1 MYTERSE
8 CALNEPIG
16 ARSVGL
22 PRYQMENVQSAPEI
36 ILRVLVALVMLP
48 IRLMVW
54 FFVITLMTIF
64 SLD

>member
-1 MYTERSE
+1 
-8 CALNEPIG
+8 
-16 ARSVGL
+16 
-22 PRYQMENVQSAPEI
+22 MENVQSAPEI